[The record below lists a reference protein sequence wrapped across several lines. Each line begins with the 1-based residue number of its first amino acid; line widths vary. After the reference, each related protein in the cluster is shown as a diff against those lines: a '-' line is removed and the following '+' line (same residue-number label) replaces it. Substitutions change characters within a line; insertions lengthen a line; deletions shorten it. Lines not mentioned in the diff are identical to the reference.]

1 MAQSNA
7 QSAIA
12 TRAVRSVL
20 DGSVRT
26 DHPER
31 GLRGSALTGEGM
43 SLRTRVFRAGAARVT
58 AG

>member
-1 MAQSNA
+1 MAQSDA

-31 GLRGSALTGEGM
+31 GLRGSALTGM